1 MKALRSFV
9 RSYLLP
15 VSAATVARTTG
26 KYIDI
31 LKTDPN
37 PAARRGAALSFSAL
51 PAQLLAPMWKGVL
64 DALSAATIAEVRKHF
79 FVWHVV
85 CIYVSYAES
94 QSSYFAML
102 EISSVIWIPYLISLE
117 GQKHK

>member
-1 MKALRSFV
+1 MTALRSFV

-31 LKTDPN
+31 LKNDPN

-51 PAQLLAPMWKGVL
+51 PAQLLAPMWKEVL
-64 DALSAATIAEVRKHF
+64 DALSTATIAEVRKYF
-79 FVWHVV
+79 LYVTL
-85 CIYVSYAES
+85 CIFDFLCRVPIQLFCNVGRE
-94 QSSYFAML
+94 QL
-102 EISSVIWIPYLISLE
+102 KVIWIPYLINCE
-117 GQKHK
+117 AQ

>member
-1 MKALRSFV
+1 MTALRSFV

-51 PAQLLAPMWKGVL
+51 PAQLLAPMWKEVL
-64 DALSAATIAEVRKHF
+64 DALSAATIAEVRNTF
-79 FVWHVV
+79 CMSYCVFL
-85 CIYVSYAES
+85 VSYAES

-102 EISSVIWIPYLISLE
+102 EENSL
-117 GQKHK
+117 K